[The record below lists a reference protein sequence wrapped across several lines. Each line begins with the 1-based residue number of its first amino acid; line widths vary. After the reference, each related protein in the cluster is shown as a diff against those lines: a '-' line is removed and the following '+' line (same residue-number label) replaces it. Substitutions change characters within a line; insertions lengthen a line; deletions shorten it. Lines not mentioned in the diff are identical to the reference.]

1 MRRLPVALAA
11 DCCNP
16 SRNEPMKNNP
26 PPIRTFQ
33 GDLLAL
39 VPHLRAF
46 ARVLCGG
53 REFADDLAQDAIAK
67 AWAAQG
73 RFEPGSNMKAW
84 LFTILRH
91 EFYSRGRRSWRQVH
105 WDTEK
110 ADRIPAIADAQSWS
124 CELSDTAQ
132 SLHNL
137 PDLQREAV
145 ILIGAGGFSH
155 EEGAKICGIP
165 VGTMKSRVA
174 RGRTALT
181 DALAGN
187 APRERHALNGTASE
201 DILAQ
206 LSALTPAGAHS
217 AAYV

>member
-1 MRRLPVALAA
+1 
-11 DCCNP
+11 
-16 SRNEPMKNNP
+16 MKNNS

-39 VPHLRAF
+39 IPHLRAF

-53 REFADDLAQDAIAK
+53 REFADDLAQDTLAK
-67 AWAAQG
+67 AWAAQEQFVQG
-73 RFEPGSNMKAW
+73 TNMKAW

-105 WDTEK
+105 WDPEK
-110 ADRIPAIADAQSWS
+110 ADRIPSIADAQLWS
-124 CELSDTAQ
+124 SELSDTAH

-137 PDLQREAV
+137 PDQQREAV
-145 ILIGAGGFSH
+145 ILIGAGGFSY

-165 VGTMKSRVA
+165 IGTMKSRVA

-187 APRERHALNGTASE
+187 APRERHVLNGTASD

-206 LSALTPAGAHS
+206 LSALTPAGAHC
-217 AAYV
+217 AAFV